1 MHAISIK
8 KRWFG
13 KNIRADVFD
22 DVEESPMPSEDGPLP
37 AKGPRLPK
45 PFPPD
50 GWAADIGAFA
60 RGEKSKIGSAEKD
73 QVKADLARFTKALD
87 ADDQDQRAANML
99 NALEDQLSSSYK
111 GKVAKRTKGSTQHPA
126 EARIQR
132 AHLALESLL
141 VAAKGFPAA
150 ADRKVLL
157 RAVHALSPEQQADLL
172 RADEGSGRRL
182 YSAVYEASKEDPQ
195 LEEKFQKVKAA
206 AQLARVGS
214 RLDAHDPSGETNEL
228 VNGVLRHLGKGQLDT
243 EELNAFASKLNFKL
257 TIQPGQAEQPDLP
270 LPDTSKPGWREKF
283 TARTLSLLAET
294 PAVSDESIEK
304 ALEMPEGDLVKV
316 LSHAYMGPRDDSPRD
331 NPDMVRR
338 EGDMRLARVARAQAA
353 KKDPTL
359 HALLEGLES
368 NYLNRRRMLEEAQK
382 GTPVKRILETLE
394 AEAAE
399 DATKLAEQGKAKL
412 EKRRTNFAGRKS
424 ENDDQIRDVKED
436 IRKAREVKPIPD
448 QELIDSLVRKQ
459 KRLERAQEKLA
470 QAKTIMDNVAPPTAE
485 QTLLLMKRFGRFAL
499 KNLRDDLG
507 AQTVPTLET
516 LVNDAEA
523 YRQIAVQVAAAENPK
538 LLKQGLNKSSYV
550 LPTAGKPLKSCPWL
564 QSTAEDL
571 VRIATAIRVVET
583 DFTLKNNP
591 IIVLDQ
597 TDGNGTDVK
606 KTQLWQENDDYLK
619 KLEKEYEEV
628 GLTIKHIS
636 MANIKGVMQG
646 SGVEKLFDTTGEG
659 NAGYGGAR
667 NMAFLLGP
675 VIQDAVRKGQD
686 PTTIQPAELAKRIK
700 DTALTDAP
708 KLFMGDDTDYVAPGG
723 VASKA
728 ALAVSDRHADE
739 YSLIATSRYGRD
751 TQGVSSAFANC
762 AVDQLKKGGLDEF
775 TTALFAS
782 NKWNTK
788 NTVPGM
794 GCTFGEPRFCL
805 DLPTGAEEKQCEGS
819 VFTSDHFGQASHL
832 SGDRQ
837 APPSAFLKSYMAYSN
852 MTETVKALFDVGEL
866 PWNAEAT
873 KRKTEGA
880 KPFNNLDEV
889 LSQAADPEKRKAMQK
904 SMLTKLAGFREK
916 GGADGGPL
924 QLDGDQA
931 DRVQQ
936 YVTAH
941 PELDAES
948 KDELLKIK
956 AVYADGKRQA
966 LLMKAFIDRL
976 LIELKIPAMP
986 SDGGFGGAVTAAL
999 QDPSSIQKAITKA
1012 RNEMDQEG
1020 SKFDASSSMLRDLA
1034 LILESLAGGGFSDLA
1049 DKLVKAA

>member
-1 MHAISIK
+1 
-8 KRWFG
+8 
-13 KNIRADVFD
+13 
-22 DVEESPMPSEDGPLP
+22 
-37 AKGPRLPK
+37 
-45 PFPPD
+45 
-50 GWAADIGAFA
+50 
-60 RGEKSKIGSAEKD
+60 
-73 QVKADLARFTKALD
+73 
-87 ADDQDQRAANML
+87 
-99 NALEDQLSSSYK
+99 
-111 GKVAKRTKGSTQHPA
+111 
-126 EARIQR
+126 
-132 AHLALESLL
+132 
-141 VAAKGFPAA
+141 
-150 ADRKVLL
+150 
-157 RAVHALSPEQQADLL
+157 
-172 RADEGSGRRL
+172 
-182 YSAVYEASKEDPQ
+182 VYAASKEDPQ

-206 AQLARVGS
+206 AHLARVGS

-228 VNGVLRHLGKGQLDT
+228 LNGVLRHLGKGQLDT
-243 EELNAFASKLNFKL
+243 EEMNAFAGKLNFKL
-257 TIQPGQAEQPDLP
+257 IIQPGQEAQTDLP

-316 LSHAYMGPRDDSPRD
+316 LSHAYIGPRDDSPIL

-338 EGDMRLARVARAQAA
+338 EGDMRLARVARTQAA
-353 KKDPTL
+353 RKDPAL

-368 NYLNRRRMLEEAQK
+368 NYLDRRRMLEEAQK
-382 GTPVKRILETLE
+382 GTPVKRILQTLE
-394 AEAAE
+394 AEAQE
-399 DATKLAEQGKAKL
+399 DATKLAAQAKAKL
-412 EKRRTNFAGRKS
+412 EKRLQNFPGRES
-424 ENDDQIRDVKED
+424 ENDKQILEVKED
-436 IRKAREVKPIPD
+436 LRKAREVQPTPD
-448 QELIDSLVRKQ
+448 QRQIAELERKQ
-459 KRLERAQEKLA
+459 KRLERAKQRLA
-470 QAKTIMDNVAPPTAE
+470 QAKKILEDAEPPTAE
-485 QTLLLMKRFGRFAL
+485 QTLALMKRFGRFAM
-499 KNLRDDLG
+499 KGLRDELG

-516 LVNDAEA
+516 LVSDAEA
-523 YRQIAVQVAAAENPK
+523 YRQIGVQVAAVDDPT
-538 LLKQGLNKSSYV
+538 LLKQGLNKSSLV
-550 LPTAGKPLKSCPWL
+550 LPTAGKPLKSCPWP

-571 VRIATAIRVVET
+571 ARIATAIRKVET
-583 DFTLKNNP
+583 DFTLENNP

-597 TDGNGTDVK
+597 TDGNGTDQK

-619 KLEKEYEEV
+619 TLEKDYKEF

-675 VIQDAVRKGQD
+675 VIQDAVRKGED
-686 PTTIQPAELAKRIK
+686 PATIKPAELAKRIK

-708 KLFMGDDTDYVAPGG
+708 KIFMGDDTDYVAPGG

-728 ALAVSDRHADE
+728 ALAASERHADE
-739 YSLIATSRYGRD
+739 YSLIATNRFGRD
-751 TQGVSSAFANC
+751 TQGVSSAHANN
-762 AVDQLKKGGLDEF
+762 AVNQLKEGNLEDF
-775 TTALFAS
+775 TAHLYVS

-794 GCTFGEPRFCL
+794 GCTFGEPRICL

-837 APPSAFLKSYMAYSN
+837 APPSAFLKSYMGYSN

-866 PWNAEAT
+866 PWNAEAS
-873 KRKTEGA
+873 KRKNEGA
-880 KPFNNLDEV
+880 DPFNNLDEV
-889 LSQAADPEKRKAMQK
+889 LSQAADPAKRKEMQK
-904 SMLTKLAGFREK
+904 GILTKLAAFRQR
-916 GGADGGPL
+916 DPMQGGPL

-966 LLMKAFIDRL
+966 QLMKNFIDRL
-976 LIELKIPAMP
+976 LIELKIPAKP

-999 QDPSSIQKAITKA
+999 QDPGSIQKAITKI

-1020 SKFDASSSMLRDLA
+1020 SKFDAGSSMLRDLA

-1049 DKLVKAA
+1049 DKLVNAT